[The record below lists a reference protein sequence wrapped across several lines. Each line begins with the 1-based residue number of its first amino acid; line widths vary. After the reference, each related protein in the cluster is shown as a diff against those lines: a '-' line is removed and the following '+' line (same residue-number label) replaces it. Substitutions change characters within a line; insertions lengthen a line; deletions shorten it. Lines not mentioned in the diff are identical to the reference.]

1 VKYSVENIS
10 RIVAYYRVSTKK
22 QGRSGLGLEAQKEMV
37 RQLAARYA
45 GASIIAEHVEIE
57 TGKNSGRPKLQ
68 EAIRHARSTNST
80 LVVAKLDRLA
90 RNSYFL
96 NCLMQSGLEFV
107 CCDNPIADKFHIQV
121 LAAVAEHEADQIAAR
136 TAAALA
142 AAKARGTLLGSAR
155 PGHWDG
161 REHLRG
167 YKKAQPM
174 GAAANAQNAKAYY
187 ELAILPEV
195 KQMREQGRPLEQ
207 IVAVLNEREFRT
219 RPTRRCPEGS
229 AFTLKAVWRLIDRY
243 LGEEYLGNITRKASV
258 YYAAAC
264 S

>member
-1 VKYSVENIS
+1 MRYSVESIS

-22 QGRSGLGLEAQKEMV
+22 QGKSGLGLEAQKEMV
-37 RQLAARYA
+37 RQLAGRYPGAR
-45 GASIIAEHVEIE
+45 IIAEYIEIE
-57 TGKNSGRPKLQ
+57 TGKKSSRPKMQ
-68 EAIRHARSTNST
+68 EAIHHARSTNST

-96 NCLMQSGLEFV
+96 NCLMHSGLEFV
-107 CCDNPIADKFHIQV
+107 CCDNPVADKFHIQV

-174 GAAANAQNAKAYY
+174 GAAANAQNAREYY
-187 ELAILPEV
+187 ERAILPEI
-195 KQMREQGRPLEQ
+195 KQLREQGRPLEQ
-207 IVAVLNEREFRT
+207 IVAVLNAKEFRT
-219 RPTRRCPEGS
+219 RPTKRCTEGR
-229 AFTLKAVWRLIDRY
+229 AFTLKAVWRLIERY
-243 LGEEYLGNITRKASV
+243 LGEEYLGNIARKATV
-258 YYAAAC
+258 FCAAC
-264 S
+264 N

>member
-1 VKYSVENIS
+1 MRYNIENIS

-22 QGRSGLGLEAQKEMV
+22 QGKSGLGLEAQKEMV
-37 RQLAARYA
+37 RQLAARYS
-45 GASIIAEHVEIE
+45 GATIIAEYIEVEK
-57 TGKNSGRPKLQ
+57 GKKAGRPKLQ

-90 RNSYFL
+90 RNCYFL
-96 NCLMQSGLEFV
+96 NCLMHSGLEFV
-107 CCDNPIADKFHIQV
+107 CCDNPIADKFHVQV
-121 LAAVAEHEADQIAAR
+121 LAAVAEHEAEQIAAR

-174 GAAANAQNAKAYY
+174 GAAANAENAKAYY
-187 ELAILPEV
+187 ELAILPEI
-195 KQMREQGRPLEQ
+195 KQMREQRQPLER

-219 RPTRRCPEGS
+219 RPTKRCPEGS
-229 AFTLKAVWRLIDRY
+229 AFTLKAVWRLIERY

-258 YYAAAC
+258 FCAAC
-264 S
+264 N